1 MVFTIEERHEGVRAQ
16 GEFAGGIVSHSV
28 FLPRVIA
35 YRWGDGGIAVDGGAY
50 PEKVG
55 DNRVDGSRFFESPG
69 DSGSVVAPGD
79 RGVPCPFS
87 THQGEN
93 CFVKDEGCKFQVR
106 VGDTSIGVIPSD

>member
-16 GEFAGGIVSHSV
+16 GKFAGGVVSHGV
-28 FLPRVIA
+28 FLSRVIA
-35 YRWGDGGIAVDGGAY
+35 YRRGDGGITVDDGAY

-55 DNRVDGSRFFESPG
+55 DNRVDGGRFLESPG
-69 DSGSVVAPGD
+69 DSGSVIAPGD

-93 CFVKDEGCKFQVR
+93 RFLKDEGRELQV
-106 VGDTSIGVIPSD
+106 